1 MVEGDCIFLYYYTIF
16 PGIMALNIIQCCL
29 AKWNLK
35 NAKHYF
41 EVFSQYQSEMLVQ
54 ENIYRSLS
62 LIIGKFLLD

>member
-1 MVEGDCIFLYYYTIF
+1 
-16 PGIMALNIIQCCL
+16 MALNIIQCYL
-29 AKWNLK
+29 AKWSLK